1 MAKSIDFLRGKFGL
15 PIVVFAV
22 GAALSIGLG
31 RSAQQEIQR
40 SAQQRF
46 DAVAMDA
53 ARKVQDRFDGY
64 TEVLIGLRALFNTG
78 ETVSRTRFRH
88 YVSGLN
94 LAESFP
100 GFQALNW
107 APYVAAADKAAFD
120 ARLRD
125 DPSLPPSFAQKL
137 AGPADVERDFY
148 HPLTYVEPLAGN
160 EAALGHDL
168 SSVPT
173 ARKALEQARDNNGL
187 TSSGRKI
194 QIKGRASDIGLAMR
208 LPVYRGDMP
217 RETLEERR
225 AAYIGSVGAGFQ
237 VSGMLKDVAAGLGDT
252 HPRIRLYD
260 TGPSVGSIGTRADP
274 VMAEGAIGKD
284 ANLLYDSAAR
294 DEAAVVRGVNE
305 FDRTLAFELGG
316 HRWVVQTTQD
326 ARQVIG
332 WLDRS
337 IGWLIA
343 FCGTAISILLAG
355 IVYSLNTSRGRAEGI
370 ARSMTQ
376 HLRVSQRRLDEAQ
389 QMAKLGSWVIDVQT
403 GEMHCS
409 DQARR
414 MFGFAEGAPMDVSAL
429 LSRVPEDERGDVAR
443 LISDAHQ
450 NRERAEFEHQLWLPD
465 GTQRWVHVIV
475 QMANENGRLALRGT
489 VRDDTQQRKAALRMR
504 LEHEVAQL
512 LVSDGEHEAVISGAL
527 AAVCSRIGWDCGA
540 FWSMRD
546 NGSVR
551 CNGAWQEGADPV
563 LEQFVRISRTLSY
576 RPDEGTLGRALVS
589 GDPVVVD
596 TASTHDQFTRDALA
610 GQAGLASGLIVPMLS
625 AGKPSAMELFSRK
638 KLDID
643 SDTMDSLRAI
653 CLQLAQYEQ
662 RKNAE
667 QALRYV
673 ATHDALTGL
682 SNRTTLQ
689 RDLSRAVKRSV
700 RHQKRFAVMFVD
712 LDRFKRINDTLGHG
726 VGDALIKA
734 CADRL
739 SSVLREDDA
748 VARFGGD
755 EFVLVVEN
763 LSKASDAAVIAEKV
777 LACCAE
783 PFVID
788 GRELHVTASIGVSV
802 YPEDGADGEALLKNA
817 DTAMYRAKDKGRGGH
832 EFYAAQMNA
841 QGTER
846 LMLESGLRRA
856 MERNELE
863 MHYQPKM
870 DLRTQRI
877 VGVEALMRW
886 RHPVLGLV
894 SPAQFIPIAEETG
907 LIVHMG
913 LWALR
918 TACNEARDWQRRGL
932 PPVQMSVNLSVRQF
946 ASPTLVEDIAQV
958 INDTGTNPELLEMEI
973 TESVMMKNPEST
985 AVLLQ
990 NIRRLGVG
998 LAIDDFGTG
1007 YSSLSYLKRFP
1018 LTTVKIDRS
1027 FVNDLS
1033 HDQDAQA
1040 LADGIVTLAH
1050 GLRMKVVA
1058 EGVETAEQL
1067 AYLRAHGCDEI
1078 QGYWLCKPVPAEDA
1092 CAFMA
1097 RHLRTQF
1104 AAPVAA

>member
-1 MAKSIDFLRGKFGL
+1 MVKRLEFLRGKFVL
-15 PIVVFAV
+15 PIIVFSV
-22 GAALSIGLG
+22 GAALSAVL
-31 RSAQQEIQR
+31 AVTAHQEIER
-40 SAQQRF
+40 GAQSRF
-46 DAVAMDA
+46 DAVSLDA

-64 TEVLIGLRALFNTG
+64 TEVLIGLRALFNTS
-78 ETVSRTRFRH
+78 ETVSRTRFRQ
-88 YVSGLN
+88 YVTGLN
-94 LAESFP
+94 IAEKFP
-100 GFQALNW
+100 GFQVLNY
-107 APYVAAADKAAFD
+107 APYVPAAARAEFEAS
-120 ARLRD
+120 LRS
-125 DPSLPPSFAQKL
+125 DPALAPALASKIAIVPP
-137 AGPADVERDFY
+137 GERAFY
-148 HPLTYVEPLAGN
+148 HPLAYIEPLAGN
-160 EAALGHDL
+160 EATLGRDL
-168 SSVPT
+168 SAVPT
-173 ARKALEQARDNNGL
+173 AMKALEQARDNNGL

-194 QIKGRASDIGLAMR
+194 QIKGRESDIGLAMR

-217 RETLEERR
+217 HDTVDERR
-225 AAYIGSVGAGFQ
+225 AAYIGSVGAGFR
-237 VSGMLKDVAAGLGDT
+237 VAEMMKDVAGISGNEA
-252 HPRIRLYD
+252 PRIRLYD
-260 TGPSVGSIGTRADP
+260 AGPSKGSSMGATDP
-274 VMAEGAIGKD
+274 VPVDQLHTKD
-284 ANLLYDSAAR
+284 ANLLFDTQQPAA
-294 DEAAVVRGVNE
+294 DDKAAAAA
-305 FDRTLAFELGG
+305 FDRTFVFDMGG
-316 HRWVVQTTQD
+316 HSWLVQTSQPPD
-326 ARQVIG
+326 QVMG

-337 IGWLIA
+337 IGAVVALS
-343 FCGTAISILLAG
+343 GLAISALLAG

-389 QMAKLGSWVIDVQT
+389 QVANLGSWVIDVHS
-403 GEMHCS
+403 GEVHCS
-409 DQARR
+409 EQAMR
-414 MFGFAEGAPMDVSAL
+414 MFGLPEGQPVELATL
-429 LSRVPEDERGDVAR
+429 LSRVPSEERRDVTR
-443 LISDAHQ
+443 LLADAQ
-450 NRERAEFEHQLWLPD
+450 ESRERAECEHQLWLPD
-465 GTQRWVHVIV
+465 GTRRWVHTIIQV
-475 QMANENGRLALRGT
+475 AEENGRLSLRCT
-489 VRDDTQQRKAALRMR
+489 VRDDTQRRKAVMRMR

-512 LVSDGEHEAVISGAL
+512 LVCDGEHETVMSGAL
-527 AAVCSRIGWDCGA
+527 AAVCSHIGWDCGSL
-540 FWSMRD
+540 WTIRD
-546 NGSVR
+546 NSAVR
-551 CNGAWQEGADPV
+551 CSAAWQEGTDEAI
-563 LEQFVRISRTLSY
+563 EQFVRISRTLSY
-576 RPDEGTLGRALVS
+576 RADEGSLGRAFLA
-589 GDPVVVD
+589 GEAVVVD
-596 TASTHDQFTRDALA
+596 TSRSTDHFTRDALA
-610 GQAGLASGLIVPMLS
+610 GQAGLVSGLIVPMLS
-625 AGKPSAMELFSRK
+625 VGKSSALELFSRRPF
-638 KLDID
+638 DID
-643 SDTMDSLRAI
+643 SDMLDTLRAI
-653 CLQLAQYEQ
+653 GLQLAQYEQ
-662 RKNAE
+662 RKHAE

-673 ATHDALTGL
+673 ATHDSLTGL
-682 SNRTTLQ
+682 SNRATLQ
-689 RDLSRAVKRSV
+689 RDMARAIKRSN

-734 CADRL
+734 CAERL
-739 SSVLREDDA
+739 SGVLREDDA

-763 LSKASDAAVIAEKV
+763 LSKASDAAVVAEKV

-788 GRELHVTASIGVSV
+788 GRELNVSASIGVSV
-802 YPEDGADGEALLKNA
+802 YPEDGTDGETLLKNA

-856 MERNELE
+856 LERNELE

-886 RHPVLGLV
+886 RHPVLGMV

-907 LIVHMG
+907 LIVPMG

-918 TACNEARDWQRRGL
+918 TACAEARDWQSRGL

-946 ASPTLVEDIAQV
+946 ASDSLVEDIAGV
-958 INDTGTNPELLEMEI
+958 LNETGLNPELLELEI
-973 TESVMMKNPEST
+973 TESVMMKSPETT
-985 AVLLQ
+985 AQLLQ
-990 NIRRLGVG
+990 QIRRLGVG

-1033 HDQDAQA
+1033 QDPDSQA

-1078 QGYWLCKPVPAEDA
+1078 QGYWLCKPMPAEDV

-1104 AAPVAA
+1104 AVPVAA